1 MAIRRSGAVA
11 FASAV
16 AAGALISV
24 VLAAPAQAG
33 DAPGATTSTDP
44 GSATPTSTASPSD
57 APTGTPSGSPT
68 STASPTGTP
77 TPTGLPSA
85 TGGTPILHA
94 PTPSP
99 SQSATHPAKPAPPEK
114 GDGET
119 PLSPSVVAQQL
130 AAAQALQQQ
139 LLASNA
145 TLAGIES
152 KLSQLSTQSQAAQQA
167 LQTAQQNEQQAL
179 ATQTDQEQR
188 LTVVKAQAA
197 HLQQQLGEWA
207 RNAYVTGGA
216 MARLQAYIAAL
227 QADKTDDVGDALF
240 LIGFVGESQAQALDQ
255 AQTLASVQQLIADQ
269 ASTAAQQ
276 ATAARVQ
283 AQAARDRVQAALSAQ
298 QALLLPEQGAQAG
311 RLSQAAYTQTQLARL
326 SGAQAIAARA
336 QLAAAAAGAST
347 SSASCGAGVTKKS
360 VLGFANGQ
368 IPRSDLCP
376 IWGAPNQLL
385 RADAAA
391 AFDKMSKA
399 YAEQFGR
406 PICVTDSYRS
416 YSEQVALYAS
426 KPNLAAVPGTSN
438 HGLGVAVDLCG
449 GIESF
454 GTVQHQWLFT
464 HAPLFGWFH
473 PLWAEPT
480 GSRPEPWH
488 WEFSG

>member
-1 MAIRRSGAVA
+1 M
-11 FASAV
+11 
-16 AAGALISV
+16 
-24 VLAAPAQAG
+24 
-33 DAPGATTSTDP
+33 
-44 GSATPTSTASPSD
+44 
-57 APTGTPSGSPT
+57 
-68 STASPTGTP
+68 
-77 TPTGLPSA
+77 
-85 TGGTPILHA
+85 
-94 PTPSP
+94 
-99 SQSATHPAKPAPPEK
+99 
-114 GDGET
+114 
-119 PLSPSVVAQQL
+119 
-130 AAAQALQQQ
+130 
-139 LLASNA
+139 
-145 TLAGIES
+145 AGIES

-298 QALLLPEQGAQAG
+298 QALLLPEQGAAG
-311 RLSQAAYTQTQLARL
+311 RSAQPSGVHPGPTGPAERRPGDRRSRPAGRCGRRREHQLGQL
-326 SGAQAIAARA
+326 WGWGHQEVRA
-336 QLAAAAAGAST
+336 GLRE
-347 SSASCGAGVTKKS
+347 
-360 VLGFANGQ
+360 
-368 IPRSDLCP
+368 RSDPPLRSLPDLGCAQSVTPGGCRGGLRQDVQGLRRAVRPAHLCDR
-376 IWGAPNQLL
+376 LL
-385 RADAAA
+385 
-391 AFDKMSKA
+391 SL
-399 YAEQFGR
+399 
-406 PICVTDSYRS
+406 

>member
-1 MAIRRSGAVA
+1 MALRRSGAVA

-16 AAGALISV
+16 AAGALVSV

-33 DAPGATTSTDP
+33 DVPGTAPSADP
-44 GSATPTSTASPSD
+44 TGPTPTSTASPS
-57 APTGTPSGSPT
+57 GSPT
-68 STASPTGTP
+68 STPTSPAGPTSTP
-77 TPTGLPSA
+77 TPTGLPSV
-85 TGGTPILHA
+85 TGSTPILHA

-99 SQSATHPAKPAPPEK
+99 SRTTPPAPPEK

-130 AAAQALQQQ
+130 EAAQVLQQQ

-145 TLAGIES
+145 ALAGIEA
-152 KLSQLSTQSQAAQQA
+152 KLGQLSTQSQAAQQA
-167 LQTAQQNEQQAL
+167 LQTAQQKEQQAL
-179 ATQTDQEQR
+179 ATEADQEQR
-188 LTVVKAQAA
+188 LTAVKAQAA

-216 MARLQAYIAAL
+216 MAHLQAYIAAL

-240 LIGFVGESQAQALDQ
+240 LIGFVGESQNQALEQ

-269 ASTAAQQ
+269 ATTAAQQ

-283 AQAARDRVQAALSAQ
+283 AQAAHDRVQAALSAQ

-311 RLSQAAYTQTQLARL
+311 RLSQAAYTQDQLSRL

-336 QLAAAAAGAST
+336 ELAAAAAGAST
-347 SSASCGAGVTKKS
+347 SSASCRPGVTKQS
-360 VLGFANGQ
+360 VVGFANGQ
-368 IPRSDLCP
+368 IPRSALCP
-376 IWGAPNQLL
+376 IWGAPTQLL

-426 KPNLAAVPGTSN
+426 KPHLAAVPGTSN